1 MVTNEDVFNMA
12 FYNKKKPFTGSV
24 KKIRYR
30 IIKQIEETENGEKT
44 EKFFAWV
51 WKDRFCFEVTPEE
64 VDEELKTMAAQ
75 YQMTP
80 EKVKELIGDNIKYM
94 EKDLKTRKAVD
105 FIFDNAVIK

>member
-30 IIKQIEETENGEKT
+30 IIKKIEETENGEKT

-64 VDEELKTMAAQ
+64 EKIKKEFEFSEAGKQQVVDWIHEMA
-75 YQMTP
+75 
-80 EKVKELIGDNIKYM
+80 ERESL
-94 EKDLKTRKAVD
+94 
-105 FIFDNAVIK
+105 F

>member
-1 MVTNEDVFNMA
+1 M
-12 FYNKKKPFTGSV
+12 
-24 KKIRYR
+24 
-30 IIKQIEETENGEKT
+30 
-44 EKFFAWV
+44 
-51 WKDRFCFEVTPEE
+51 PEE

>member
-30 IIKQIEETENGEKT
+30 IIKQIEETEDGEKT

-64 VDEELKTMAAQ
+64 EKIKKEFEFSEAGKQQVVDWINEMA
-75 YQMTP
+75 
-80 EKVKELIGDNIKYM
+80 ERESL
-94 EKDLKTRKAVD
+94 
-105 FIFDNAVIK
+105 F